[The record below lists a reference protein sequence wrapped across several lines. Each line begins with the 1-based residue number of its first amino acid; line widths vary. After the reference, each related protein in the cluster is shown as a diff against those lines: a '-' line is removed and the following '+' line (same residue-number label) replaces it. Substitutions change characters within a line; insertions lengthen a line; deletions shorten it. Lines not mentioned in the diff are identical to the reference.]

1 MTVFQNKGL
10 FLSGLR
16 NANEGGPMNL
26 RILKFTTVIFSVS
39 MFVLM
44 PLFGSSQDKF
54 AFPEAKYEVRVERSV
69 MVPMRDGV
77 GLSTD
82 LYFPVG
88 AGDKL
93 PVILIRYPYNK
104 ERFFSRVRLNAA
116 YDFAGQGYMVAVQD
130 MRGRYESEGEFIVQY
145 ETEAEDGYDSITWV
159 ATQPWSNGSVGTYGC
174 SYPGEVQILQAK
186 LRNPYLKAMIPQA
199 AGGAVGSAGG
209 LYHYFG
215 GMQGGV
221 NEIAPAVGW
230 FYGSGSKVFFR
241 RPPGMTREDFLEIR
255 EFFNPAPK
263 LEGIN
268 FREIWFHLPVVD
280 MLKKAGAPP
289 TDFEDYISHPPG
301 DPWWDNFAYIKDTDR
316 FDVPALHINSWY
328 DYGVADT
335 LFLFNFFQK
344 NAESERCRDNQY
356 VIISPTAHCQSE
368 SVPERKIVGELDVGD
383 ARFAYWDTYV
393 RWFDYWL
400 KGEKNSITDIPKVHI
415 YVMGKNKWRAENEWP
430 LARTKY
436 TKYYFHSDG
445 QANSRYGTGK
455 LNSKVPGKEMS
466 DRFVYDPKT
475 PVPSVGGPIC
485 CTGTEDAPA
494 GAFDQ
499 SEVEMRHD
507 MLIYTSD
514 VLKEGVEVT
523 GPIKVVL
530 YVSSSA
536 KDTDFTAKLV
546 DVYPDGT
553 AYNIQE
559 GILRARYREGFTNR
573 VWMKP
578 GEVYQLEIDLQATS
592 NFFGPGHRIR
602 VEISSSNF
610 PRFERNLNTGG
621 DNYNETEW
629 VVAKNAVH
637 HSKKHPSHII
647 LPIIED

>member
-1 MTVFQNKGL
+1 
-10 FLSGLR
+10 
-16 NANEGGPMNL
+16 MNL
-26 RILKFTTVIFSVS
+26 RIFKSETVIFVVS
-39 MFVLM
+39 LFVVTS
-44 PLFGSSQDKF
+44 LFGFEKDKF
-54 AFPEAKYEVRVERSV
+54 SFPEAKYEVRVERSV

-77 GLSTD
+77 RLSTD

-88 AGDKL
+88 AEDKL
-93 PVILIRYPYNK
+93 PVILIRLPYNK
-104 ERFFSRVRLNAA
+104 EVYFARQWGSAA
-116 YDFAGQGYMVAVQD
+116 YDFSGQGYVVAVQD
-130 MRGRYESEGEFIVQY
+130 LRGRFESEGEFIVEY
-145 ETEAEDGYDSITWV
+145 ETEAEDGHDAITW
-159 ATQPWSNGSVGTYGC
+159 AGTQPWSNGNVGTFGC
-174 SYPGEVQILQAK
+174 SYLGEVQIQQAK

-215 GMQGGV
+215 GMHGGV

-241 RPPGMTREDFLEIR
+241 PPPGLSREDFLEIR
-255 EFFNPAPK
+255 EYFNPAPK

-268 FREIWFHLPVVD
+268 FKEIWFSLPVVD

-301 DPWWDNFAYIKDTDR
+301 DPWWDDFAYIKDVDR

-335 LFLFNFFQK
+335 LFLFNLFQK
-344 NAESERCRDNQY
+344 NAESERCRENQY

-368 SVPERKIVGELDVGD
+368 SVPEKKIVGERDMGD
-383 ARFAYWDTYV
+383 ARFPYWDTYV

-400 KGEKNSITDIPKVHI
+400 KGEKNGITDMSKVHI
-415 YVMGKNKWRAENEWP
+415 YVMGKNEWRAENEWP
-430 LARTKY
+430 LARTNY
-436 TKYYFHSDG
+436 IKYYFHSDG
-445 QANSRYGTGK
+445 HANSRYGTGK
-455 LNSKVPGKEMS
+455 LSVKVPGKEAS

-507 MLIYTSD
+507 ILVYTSD
-514 VLKEGVEVT
+514 ELKAGVEVT
-523 GPIKVVL
+523 GPIMAVL
-530 YVSSSA
+530 YISSSA

-546 DVYPDGT
+546 DVCPDGT

-578 GEVYQLEIDLQATS
+578 DGVYRLEIDLQASS

-610 PRFERNLNTGG
+610 PRWERNLNTGG
-621 DNYNETEW
+621 NNFDETEW
-629 VVAKNAVH
+629 IIARNTFH
-637 HSKKHPSHII
+637 HSKKYPSHII